1 MENKIESM
9 WYVNSNDKV
18 WFRYYVDEN
27 LVVWYNYKDLYECLY
42 ISGRKAEKL
51 YKELNENNKQV
62 LCDINNDYNK
72 IEYKETQFINEEGI
86 KEIESKV
93 IERFGVIYKNIN
105 IVKQDIKK
113 TDQYRTQ
120 MSKDCIKEYICE
132 AIDNDALI
140 DFTVDERLMKD
151 IIDYE
156 FNEDKHLTMC
166 KKEISEDEKSVVR
179 YRKQGTTCPLWIRDV
194 IK

>member
-9 WYVNSNDKV
+9 CYVNSNDKV

-51 YKELNENNKQV
+51 YKDLVDDNK
-62 LCDINNDYNK
+62 LILSDINNDYNK
-72 IEYKETQFINEEGI
+72 NMHIETQFINEEGI

-113 TDQYRTQ
+113 TDHYRSQ
-120 MSKDCIKEYICE
+120 MSKDYIKEYICE

-151 IIDYE
+151 MIDYE
-156 FNEDKHLTMC
+156 FNEDRNLIMY
-166 KKEISEDEKSVVR
+166 KKEIGDDNKSVVR
-179 YRKQGTTCPLWIRDV
+179 YRKQGSTCPLWIRDV